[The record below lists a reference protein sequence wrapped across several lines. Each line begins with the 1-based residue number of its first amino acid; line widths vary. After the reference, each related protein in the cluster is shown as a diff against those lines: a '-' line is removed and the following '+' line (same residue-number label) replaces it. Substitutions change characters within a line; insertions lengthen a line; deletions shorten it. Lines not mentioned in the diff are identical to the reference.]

1 LDPSS
6 KTIFSHRKSSKFEL
20 IIIVKRISMTFKG
33 KTTIEGRIVEVR
45 GGEKRISRA
54 YTYGYMSLT
63 VRVGIEMYSVLV
75 SASKINSYGFLP
87 RVGHYIRA
95 EGIKSPSKDGYH
107 DFSLSYLSSLEHIE
121 PRK

>member
-1 LDPSS
+1 
-6 KTIFSHRKSSKFEL
+6 
-20 IIIVKRISMTFKG
+20 MTFKG
-33 KTTIEGRIVEVR
+33 KTTIEGRIVEV
-45 GGEKRISRA
+45 GGGQKRISRA
-54 YTYGYMSLT
+54 YTYGYMTLT

-95 EGIKSPSKDGYH
+95 EGIKSEGIKSPSKDGYH

-121 PRK
+121 PRKYKTFKD

>member
-1 LDPSS
+1 MSY
-6 KTIFSHRKSSKFEL
+6 
-20 IIIVKRISMTFKG
+20 KG
-33 KTTIEGRIVEVR
+33 KKTIEGRIVEIR
-45 GGEKRISRA
+45 GGEKRMTRS

-63 VRVGIEMYSVLV
+63 VRVGVEMYSVLV

-95 EGIKSPSKDGYH
+95 EGIRSPANDGYH
-107 DFSLSYLSSLEHIE
+107 DFSMSHLSSLEHIE

>member
-1 LDPSS
+1 MSY
-6 KTIFSHRKSSKFEL
+6 
-20 IIIVKRISMTFKG
+20 KG

-45 GGEKRISRA
+45 GGEKSISRA

-63 VRVGIEMYSVLV
+63 VRVNSGIEMYSVLV

-107 DFSLSYLSSLEHIE
+107 DYSLSYLSSLEHIE

>member
-1 LDPSS
+1 
-6 KTIFSHRKSSKFEL
+6 
-20 IIIVKRISMTFKG
+20 MAYKG

-45 GGEKRISRA
+45 GGEKRISRS

-75 SASKINSYGFLP
+75 SSTKINSYGFMP

-95 EGIKSPSKDGYH
+95 EGIKSPANDGYH
-107 DFSLSYLSSLEHIE
+107 DFSMSHLSSLEHIE
-121 PRK
+121 PQK

>member
-1 LDPSS
+1 MA
-6 KTIFSHRKSSKFEL
+6 H
-20 IIIVKRISMTFKG
+20 KG

-45 GGEKRISRA
+45 GGEKRITRS

-75 SASKINSYGFLP
+75 SASKIDSYGFLP
-87 RVGHYIRA
+87 RIGHYIRA
-95 EGIKSPSKDGYH
+95 EGIRSPSNDGYH
-107 DFSLSYLSSLEHIE
+107 DFSMSHLSSLEHIE

>member
-1 LDPSS
+1 
-6 KTIFSHRKSSKFEL
+6 
-20 IIIVKRISMTFKG
+20 MTFKG

-63 VRVGIEMYSVLV
+63 VRVGIYMYSVLV
-75 SASKINSYGFLP
+75 GTSKINSYGYLP

-107 DFSLSYLSSLEHIE
+107 DFSMSYLSSLEHIE

>member
-1 LDPSS
+1 
-6 KTIFSHRKSSKFEL
+6 
-20 IIIVKRISMTFKG
+20 MTFKG

-63 VRVGIEMYSVLV
+63 VRVGIYMSSVLV
-75 SASKINSYGFLP
+75 SASRIDSYGFLP

-95 EGIKSPSKDGYH
+95 EGIKSPANDGYH
-107 DFSLSYLSSLEHIE
+107 DFSMSHLSSLEHIE

>member
-1 LDPSS
+1 MPY
-6 KTIFSHRKSSKFEL
+6 
-20 IIIVKRISMTFKG
+20 KG

-45 GGEKRISRA
+45 GGEKRISRS

-75 SASKINSYGFLP
+75 SSSKIDSYGFLP

-95 EGIKSPSKDGYH
+95 EGIKSPSNDGYH
-107 DFSLSYLSSLEHIE
+107 DFSMSHLSFLEHIE

>member
-1 LDPSS
+1 
-6 KTIFSHRKSSKFEL
+6 
-20 IIIVKRISMTFKG
+20 MAFKG

-95 EGIKSPSKDGYH
+95 EGRKSPSKDGYH

-121 PRK
+121 PRKKKIS

>member
-1 LDPSS
+1 MKNLAPSS
-6 KTIFSHRKSSKFEL
+6 EKMS
-20 IIIVKRISMTFKG
+20 FKG
-33 KTTIEGRIVEVR
+33 KRTIEGRIVEVR

-63 VRVGIEMYSVLV
+63 VRVDIYMYSVLV

-95 EGIKSPSKDGYH
+95 EGIRSPSQDGYH
-107 DFSLSYLSSLEHIE
+107 DFSMSRLSSLEHIE
-121 PRK
+121 PSK

>member
-1 LDPSS
+1 
-6 KTIFSHRKSSKFEL
+6 
-20 IIIVKRISMTFKG
+20 MAYKG

-45 GGEKRISRA
+45 GGEKRISRS

-75 SASKINSYGFLP
+75 SASKINSYGFMP

-95 EGIKSPSKDGYH
+95 EGIKSPANDGYH
-107 DFSLSYLSSLEHIE
+107 DFSMSHLSSLDHIE
-121 PRK
+121 PQK

>member
-1 LDPSS
+1 MSY
-6 KTIFSHRKSSKFEL
+6 
-20 IIIVKRISMTFKG
+20 KG

-45 GGEKRISRA
+45 GGEKRISRG

-75 SASKINSYGFLP
+75 SSSKIDSYGFLP
-87 RVGHYIRA
+87 RVGYYIRA
-95 EGIKSPSKDGYH
+95 EGRRSPSNDGYH
-107 DFSLSYLSSLEHIE
+107 DFSMSHLSSLEHIE